1 MPQITPSQA
10 SLGAKVF
17 KMQIAALLPLL
28 ALAPSAMAS
37 PIAEQAT
44 ALDTRAGCPAQVT
57 SFCKQFREVLGQCR
71 SGQWNCVHGNPL
83 TLDGN
88 YPIYTPAGVS
98 CSKEGDTCL

>member
-1 MPQITPSQA
+1 MQIT
-10 SLGAKVF
+10 
-17 KMQIAALLPLL
+17 ALLPFL
-28 ALAPSAMAS
+28 ALAQSVIAS
-37 PIAEQAT
+37 PIAEHT
-44 ALDTRAGCPAQVT
+44 IALNPRAGCPAKVN

-71 SGQWNCVHGNPL
+71 NGQWNCVHGNPL